1 MNTRD
6 LLIEIGTEELPPKA
20 LANLSAALE
29 LSLTEQLRALQLSFG
44 TVQRFASP
52 RRLAV
57 LVEALD
63 EAQQDQDKTRLGP
76 AVQAAFNDTGAPT
89 PAALGICKSCGVN
102 VDQLSRIEKDGVEKL
117 SFSIN
122 EKGRKTQA
130 LVPTL
135 IETAQQASHPQANA
149 LGRF

>member
-44 TVQRFASP
+44 NVQRFASP

-57 LVEALD
+57 LVEALN
-63 EAQQDQDKTRLGP
+63 EAQQDQEKPDWDQPSKRRSMTRGTN
-76 AVQAAFNDTGAPT
+76 AGSA
-89 PAALGICKSCGVN
+89 GICKI
-102 VDQLSRIEKDGVEKL
+102 LWR
-117 SFSIN
+117 
-122 EKGRKTQA
+122 
-130 LVPTL
+130 
-135 IETAQQASHPQANA
+135 
-149 LGRF
+149 